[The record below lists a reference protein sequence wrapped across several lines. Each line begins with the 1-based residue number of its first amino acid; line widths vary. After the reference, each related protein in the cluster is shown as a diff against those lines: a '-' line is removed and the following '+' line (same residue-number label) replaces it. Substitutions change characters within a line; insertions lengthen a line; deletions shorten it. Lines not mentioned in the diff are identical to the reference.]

1 MQEGGSAGSAIASP
15 ALCGALVGGHVVIVA
30 LSQVLI
36 WGKLLVCPKPKFPG
50 LPPLKGGV
58 NPSLICYRRLRK
70 AIAPLR
76 IMHAVSMT
84 FTVVRSSIEASF
96 SDHEAT

>member
-36 WGKLLVCPKPKFPG
+36 WGKLLVCPNPKYPAFTPPKRGGKP
-50 LPPLKGGV
+50 LSHLLVALAESHSAAEDCERRV
-58 NPSLICYRRLRK
+58 NDVHCG
-70 AIAPLR
+70 
-76 IMHAVSMT
+76 
-84 FTVVRSSIEASF
+84 SF
-96 SDHEAT
+96 QH

>member
-15 ALCGALVGGHVVIVA
+15 ALCGALVGGRVVIVA
-30 LSQVLI
+30 LAKVLI
-36 WGKLLVCPKPKFPG
+36 WGKLLVCPNPKYPAFT
-50 LPPLKGGV
+50 PLRGV

-84 FTVVRSSIEASF
+84 FTVIRSSIEASF